1 MQQNVEL
8 VEKLSHLLSDTV
20 TMKFIAH
27 GYHWNVKGIE
37 FSQMHDFFAEIYED
51 VDGAIDPLA
60 EDIRKLGY
68 DAPYFLT
75 DFAEMTCLGSQPRLS
90 GDVVQM
96 LESLLNIN
104 SAVNACV
111 LEAFE
116 IANASNEQG
125 IANFLAERDDM
136 HKKWNWQLRAS
147 LGTFQKMSN
156 YFETVLKPTIQGITA
171 DADSGDICPPA
182 TQDIGINLQNRQK
195 AIDTAEYGP
204 LNPKEPNKDFWQ
216 SKADRWKATIDEA
229 KKSTCGTCVM
239 FIRTPKMLDC
249 IEGGLA
255 CRFFLKKIQTNLAT
269 NLQRMTMILT
279 PGFAS

>member
-60 EDIRKLGY
+60 ESIRKLGY
-68 DAPYFLT
+68 ESPYFLT
-75 DFAEMTCLGSQPRLS
+75 DFVEMTCLGSQQRLS
-90 GDVVQM
+90 GDAVQM

-104 SAVNACV
+104 AAVNACV

-147 LGTFQKMSN
+147 LGTF
-156 YFETVLKPTIQGITA
+156 
-171 DADSGDICPPA
+171 
-182 TQDIGINLQNRQK
+182 
-195 AIDTAEYGP
+195 
-204 LNPKEPNKDFWQ
+204 
-216 SKADRWKATIDEA
+216 
-229 KKSTCGTCVM
+229 
-239 FIRTPKMLDC
+239 
-249 IEGGLA
+249 
-255 CRFFLKKIQTNLAT
+255 
-269 NLQRMTMILT
+269 
-279 PGFAS
+279 